1 MCTTKTTFNEFV
13 FSAMPGF
20 DEPSFRKLFAQA
32 INLKTIVIHCFDPRA
47 IEIPEVVAR
56 HFPGEIYPGENVID
70 EAGNR
75 VGHTRTLFPI
85 SVAGGRAV
93 AGLQSISTMEHL
105 FGFENV
111 VVVHHSFC
119 GATSYT
125 ADGMLDAFKQEHGV
139 DISSEYDRGSVSISD
154 FDASLKYDVALV
166 RASPGVPRHVNVYGF
181 FYNIDTGELIEVVRD
196 MARTEAA

>member
-1 MCTTKTTFNEFV
+1 MSTTKGKFSEFV
-13 FSAMPGF
+13 FSATPGF
-20 DEPSFRKLFAQA
+20 DESSFRKLFAQA
-32 INLKTIVIHCFDPRA
+32 IHLKTIVIHCFDPRA
-47 IEIPEVVAR
+47 VEIPEVVAR

-75 VGHTRTLFPI
+75 VGHTRTLFPV

-119 GATSYT
+119 GATSFT
-125 ADGMLDAFKQEHGV
+125 ADGMLDAYKHEHGV
-139 DISSEYDRGSVSISD
+139 DISGAYDRGSISISD
-154 FDASLKYDVALV
+154 FESSLKYDVDLV
-166 RASPGVPRHVNVYGF
+166 RSSPGVPAHVNVYGF
-181 FYNIDTGELIEVVRD
+181 FYNIDTGELTEVVRD
-196 MARTEAA
+196 VPSSGAE